1 MKETLTGLGIII
13 ACISPIFFL
22 FGLIMAIFSKEKKK
36 LGVKFLIG
44 SVIGFIIGFGTCLA
58 NFSLGG
64 MH

>member
-1 MKETLTGLGIII
+1 MREALFSLGIIV

-22 FGLIMAIFSKEKKK
+22 FGLIMAIFSEEKKK

-58 NFSLGG
+58 NFSMGN
-64 MH
+64 H